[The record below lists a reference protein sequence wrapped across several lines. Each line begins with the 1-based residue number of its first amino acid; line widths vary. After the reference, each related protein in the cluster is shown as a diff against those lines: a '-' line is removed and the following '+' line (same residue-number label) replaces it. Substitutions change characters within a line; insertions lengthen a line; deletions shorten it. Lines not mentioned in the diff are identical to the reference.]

1 MPILTMAN
9 RFVVLESGIGSVVLV
24 VDCVECVLQ
33 SLRFDSSR
41 TPFYIQL
48 DFEIVSSISTL
59 EGTIP
64 DSVLEHSLSAL
75 T

>member
-1 MPILTMAN
+1 MADS
-9 RFVVLESGIGSVVLV
+9 FVVLESGIESVVLV

-33 SLRFDSSR
+33 SLRFDNSR
-41 TPFYIQL
+41 TPLYIQL

-59 EGTIP
+59 EGKIS